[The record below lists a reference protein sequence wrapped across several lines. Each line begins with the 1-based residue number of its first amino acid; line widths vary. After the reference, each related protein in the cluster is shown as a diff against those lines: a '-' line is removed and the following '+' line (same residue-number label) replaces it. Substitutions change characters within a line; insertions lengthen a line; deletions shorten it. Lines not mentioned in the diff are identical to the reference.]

1 MAFRKSFHLF
11 IGILLLRIQKSP
23 QTFLRALRVRMF
35 GIPSHIKARQPLSY
49 ILWYHGSM
57 DITAY
62 WLNHKRRDAGEG
74 KVYYLYPYT
83 RCEADDTPTLFI
95 GGKHYI
101 RIAVSEEE
109 WTRLRK
115 LDDKEYNSE
124 RRAHNKRWTADIP
137 RLRDEDGEEIDFWS
151 DRAEDRETR
160 YIEGDI
166 CEKTDRRALVRSFDK
181 IDRRIY
187 RLDRK
192 DFTQQE
198 IARRLHLDQA
208 TVSRRLEKI
217 YMRLDFMRLFDGER
231 SRQELAFEVAWEEF
245 LRTGHMRGDADVRA
259 FAFFLR
265 ARGELLALLYKWF
278 FTPGELLRYA
288 VRYLMVGGTETK
300 GELLE
305 QLSGYGQAFFAR
317 QKFADEVE
325 EKLCLRLLREVERR
339 AATIPEPSGN
349 ALHRYEEEIKELA
362 HRRRLPCTF
371 YFEEILMRKY
381 EFKRI
386 CKTLSYAKRIASRM
400 RNVAQKAVLHR
411 EIAILEAERVA
422 LQRLLFRLAERYAV
436 RYEGE
441 GKLGINS

>member
-1 MAFRKSFHLF
+1 M
-11 IGILLLRIQKSP
+11 
-23 QTFLRALRVRMF
+23 
-35 GIPSHIKARQPLSY
+35 SY

-83 RCEADDTPTLFI
+83 RCEADDTPTFFI
-95 GGKHYI
+95 GGKHYV

-109 WTRLRK
+109 WRRLRK

-151 DRAEDRETR
+151 DLAEDRETR
-160 YIEGDI
+160 YIEGDL
-166 CEKTDRRALVRSFDK
+166 CEEIDRCALVRSFDK
-181 IDRRIY
+181 TDRRIY

-217 YMRLDFMRLFDGER
+217 YMRLDLMRLFDGER
-231 SRQELAFEVAWEEF
+231 SKKELAFEAAWEEF

-265 ARGELLALLYKWF
+265 AQGELLALLYKWF

-288 VRYLMVGGTETK
+288 ARHLMVGGTETK

-349 ALHRYEEEIKELA
+349 AFHRYEEEIKELA

-400 RNVAQKAVLHR
+400 RNVAQKAVLRR

-422 LQRLLFRLAERYAV
+422 LQRLLSRLAERYAV
-436 RYEGE
+436 RHEE
-441 GKLGINS
+441 NSKR

>member
-1 MAFRKSFHLF
+1 MHASEKFPK
-11 IGILLLRIQKSP
+11 K
-23 QTFLRALRVRMF
+23 FLD
-35 GIPSHIKARQPLSY
+35 IRQPLSY
-49 ILWYHGSM
+49 ILCYHGGM

-62 WLNHKRRDAGEG
+62 WLNHKKRDAGEG

-166 CEKTDRRALVRSFDK
+166 CEESDRRAAVKCLSPLE
-181 IDRRIY
+181 RRIY
-187 RLDRK
+187 RADREGY
-192 DFTQQE
+192 TQSE
-198 IARRLHLDQA
+198 IAKMVRVNQA
-208 TVSRRLEKI
+208 TVSRKLDKI
-217 YMRLDFMRLFDGER
+217 YERMDAVRLYDGER

-265 ARGELLALLYKWF
+265 AQGELLALLYKWF
-278 FTPGELLRYA
+278 FTPGELLRYT
-288 VRYLMVGGTETK
+288 VRYLMMGGEETK
-300 GELLE
+300 EELLV

-325 EKLCLRLLREVERR
+325 QLLCLRLLREAERR
-339 AATIPEPSGN
+339 AVTIPEPSVN
-349 ALHRYEEEIKELA
+349 AFHRYEEEIKELA
-362 HRRRLPCTF
+362 HRRRLPYSF

-381 EFKRI
+381 ELRRI
-386 CKTLSYAKRIASRM
+386 CKTLSYAKRIAARM
-400 RNVAQKAVLHR
+400 RNAAQKAALRR
-411 EIAILEAERVA
+411 EIATLEKESIA
-422 LQRLLFRLAERYAV
+422 LKRRLARLAERYAL
-436 RYEGE
+436 RHEE
-441 GKLGINS
+441 RR

>member
-1 MAFRKSFHLF
+1 M
-11 IGILLLRIQKSP
+11 
-23 QTFLRALRVRMF
+23 
-35 GIPSHIKARQPLSY
+35 SY
-49 ILWYHGSM
+49 ILWYHGGM

-62 WLNHKRRDAGEG
+62 WLNHKKRDAGEG
-74 KVYYLYPYT
+74 KVHYFYPYT
-83 RCEADDTPTLFI
+83 RCEKDDTPTLFI
-95 GGKHYI
+95 AGKHYI

-151 DRAEDRETR
+151 DRAEDRETH

-166 CEKTDRRALVRSFDK
+166 CEEADRRALVRSFDK
-181 IDRRIY
+181 TDRCIY

-217 YMRLDFMRLFDGER
+217 YVRLDLMRLHDGER
-231 SRQELAFEVAWEEF
+231 SPKELAFEVAWEEF
-245 LRTGHMRGDADVRA
+245 LRAGHMRGDADVRA

-265 ARGELLALLYKWF
+265 AQGELLALLYKWF

-288 VRYLMVGGTETK
+288 TQYLMVGGTETK
-300 GELLE
+300 EELLA

-325 EKLCLRLLREVERR
+325 EKLCWRLLREVERR
-339 AATIPEPSGN
+339 AVTISETSGN
-349 ALHRYEEEIKELA
+349 AFHRYEEGIKELA
-362 HRRRLPCTF
+362 HRRRLSYTF

-381 EFKRI
+381 ELRRI
-386 CKTLSYAKRIASRM
+386 CKTLSYAKRIASRT
-400 RNVAQKAVLHR
+400 RNAAKKAALRR
-411 EIAILEAERVA
+411 EIAILEAERIA
-422 LQRLLFRLAERYAV
+422 LQRLLSRIAERYAV
-436 RYEGE
+436 RHKERR
-441 GKLGINS
+441 

>member
-1 MAFRKSFHLF
+1 
-11 IGILLLRIQKSP
+11 
-23 QTFLRALRVRMF
+23 
-35 GIPSHIKARQPLSY
+35 
-49 ILWYHGSM
+49 M

-62 WLNHKRRDAGEG
+62 WLNHKKRDAGEG
-74 KVYYLYPYT
+74 KVYYFYPYT
-83 RCEADDTPTLFI
+83 RCEADDTPTFFI
-95 GGKHYI
+95 GGKYYV

-109 WTRLRK
+109 WRRLRK

-124 RRAHNKRWTADIP
+124 RRTYNKRWTADIP

-166 CEKTDRRALVRSFDK
+166 CEESDRRALVRSFDK
-181 IDRRIY
+181 TDRCIY
-187 RLDRK
+187 RLDWK
-192 DFTQQE
+192 GFTQQE
-198 IARRLHLDQA
+198 IARRLHLDQT

-217 YMRLDFMRLFDGER
+217 YMRLDLMRLHDGER
-231 SRQELAFEVAWEEF
+231 SQKELDFEAAWEEF

-265 ARGELLALLYKWF
+265 ARGELLALLCKWF

-300 GELLE
+300 GELLSR
-305 QLSGYGQAFFAR
+305 LSACGQAFFAR

-325 EKLCLRLLREVERR
+325 EKICLRLLREVERR

-349 ALHRYEEEIKELA
+349 AFHRYEEEIKELA

-386 CKTLSYAKRIASRM
+386 CKTLCYAKRIASRT
-400 RNVAQKAVLHR
+400 RNAAQKAALR
-411 EIAILEAERVA
+411 KEIAALEAERVA
-422 LQRLLFRLAERYAV
+422 LQRLLSRLAERYAL
-436 RYEGE
+436 RHED
-441 GKLGINS
+441 KKKS

>member
-1 MAFRKSFHLF
+1 
-11 IGILLLRIQKSP
+11 
-23 QTFLRALRVRMF
+23 
-35 GIPSHIKARQPLSY
+35 
-49 ILWYHGSM
+49 M

-74 KVYYLYPYT
+74 KVYYFYPYT
-83 RCEADDTPTLFI
+83 RCEKDDTPTLFI
-95 GGKHYI
+95 AGKHYI

-109 WTRLRK
+109 WRRLRK

-151 DRAEDRETR
+151 DRAEDRETH

-166 CEKTDRRALVRSFDK
+166 CEEADRRALARSFDK

-217 YMRLDFMRLFDGER
+217 YVRLDLMRLHDGER
-231 SRQELAFEVAWEEF
+231 SPKELAFEVAWEEF
-245 LRTGHMRGDADVRA
+245 LRAGHMRGDADVRA

-265 ARGELLALLYKWF
+265 AQGELLALLYKWF
-278 FTPGELLRYA
+278 FTPGELLRYT
-288 VRYLMVGGTETK
+288 VRYLMIGGSETK
-300 GELLE
+300 EELLV
-305 QLSGYGQAFFAR
+305 QLSGYGKAFFAR
-317 QKFADEVE
+317 QEFADEVE
-325 EKLCLRLLREVERR
+325 QSLCLRLLREVERR

-349 ALHRYEEEIKELA
+349 AFHRYEEEIKELA
-362 HRRRLPCTF
+362 HRRRLPYTF

-381 EFKRI
+381 EFRCI
-386 CKTLSYAKRIASRM
+386 CKTLSYAKRIAARM
-400 RNVAQKAVLHR
+400 RNAAQKAALRR
-411 EIAILEAERVA
+411 EIAVLEKESIA
-422 LQRLLFRLAERYAV
+422 LKRLLARLAERYAV
-436 RYEGE
+436 RHEKRRG
-441 GKLGINS
+441 S

>member
-1 MAFRKSFHLF
+1 M
-11 IGILLLRIQKSP
+11 
-23 QTFLRALRVRMF
+23 
-35 GIPSHIKARQPLSY
+35 SY
-49 ILWYHGSM
+49 ILWYHGGM

-62 WLNHKRRDAGEG
+62 WLNHKKRDAGEG
-74 KVYYLYPYT
+74 KVCYLYSYT
-83 RCEADDTPTLFI
+83 RCEADDTPTFFI
-95 GGKHYI
+95 GGKHYV

-109 WTRLRK
+109 WRRLRK

-151 DRAEDRETR
+151 ALAEDRETR
-160 YIEGDI
+160 YIEGDL
-166 CEKTDRRALVRSFDK
+166 CEEIDRRALVRSFDK
-181 IDRRIY
+181 TDRCIY

-217 YMRLDFMRLFDGER
+217 YVRLDLMRLFDGER
-231 SRQELAFEVAWEEF
+231 NGKELAFEVAWEEF
-245 LRTGHMRGDADVRA
+245 LCTGHMRGDADVRA

-265 ARGELLALLYKWF
+265 AQGELLALLYKWF

-300 GELLE
+300 GELLS
-305 QLSGYGQAFFAR
+305 QLSACGQAFFAR
-317 QKFADEVE
+317 QAFADEVE
-325 EKLCLRLLREVERR
+325 EKLCLWLLREVERR

-349 ALHRYEEEIKELA
+349 AFHRYEEEIKELA
-362 HRRRLPCTF
+362 HRRRLSYTF

-381 EFKRI
+381 EFKHI
-386 CKTLSYAKRIASRM
+386 CKTLSYAKRIASRT
-400 RNVAQKAVLHR
+400 RNAAQKATLR
-411 EIAILEAERVA
+411 KEIAALEAERVA
-422 LQRLLFRLAERYAV
+422 LQRLLSRLAERYAV
-436 RYEGE
+436 RHEE
-441 GKLGINS
+441 RCEP